1 MVNIELTS
9 FDAAKKI
16 VLIKEV
22 RGILSLGIKEVKSL
36 VLNNFRLKN

>member
-16 VLIKEV
+16 VIIKEI
-22 RGILSLGIKEVKSL
+22 RAILNLGIKEVK
-36 VLNNFRLKN
+36 